1 MKYDLGFISDEN
13 IFNHIKWTVNNYRLN
28 IDFKEFNKNFVDP
41 IKFTFDSKVYRK
53 TIKETIENEIIRQID
68 KTNSN
73 SIGYFHQN
81 LFSYIWKDWVVPK
94 QWFDIVNEKEKIYVE
109 MKNKH
114 NTMNSSSSQKTYM
127 RMLHKINQNTDTICM
142 LVEVIAKKSQNVKW
156 ETTLDWNKV
165 SDNRIRRVSVDKFY
179 EIVTWDKFAFK
190 KLCEILPIIIDD
202 VLSNIK
208 RDSIDNGVFSALEGM
223 SDNISKSLYLTSFKT
238 YEWFSDL
245 DIKM

>member
-13 IFNHIKWTVNNYRLN
+13 IFNHIKGTVNNYRLN

-81 LFSYIWKDWVVPK
+81 LFSYIGKDWVVPK
-94 QWFDIVNEKEKIYVE
+94 QGFDIVNEKEKIYVE

-156 ETTLDWNKV
+156 ETTLDGNKV

-179 EIVTWDKFAFK
+179 EIVTGDKFAFK

-238 YEWFSDL
+238 YEGFSDL